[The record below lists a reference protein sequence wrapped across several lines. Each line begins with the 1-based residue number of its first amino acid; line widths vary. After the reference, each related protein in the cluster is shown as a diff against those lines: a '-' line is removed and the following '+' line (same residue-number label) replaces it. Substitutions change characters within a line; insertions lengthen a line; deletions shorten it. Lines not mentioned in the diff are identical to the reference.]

1 MRTWAGCALFL
12 ALVLVLVT
20 LPAPPA
26 PAAPQ
31 TTITFW
37 SHTHPPMVELYKK
50 LIAEYER
57 ANPSGHVEY
66 TIIPNNQFFAKV
78 LTSMTTGT
86 GPDVINM
93 SSSQVFTYIDNN
105 RVVPVDPA
113 AFGVRSPQELEAV
126 WRQGALAGATRRGK
140 IYGIPSEYNVAVLV
154 ANADH
159 FKAAGLNPADP
170 IESWDDLVRIA
181 QKLTVRQGD
190 RITRRGFDFPY
201 LQNFYSNTFQI
212 LLYQAGGSI
221 LNPQQT
227 ESVINSPAG
236 VRALTFW
243 RDVIRKYHIGGPE
256 YSPRDAT
263 NPMQDYTSGDVS
275 MFIAYPWTLPAAE
288 SNPTVYGA
296 TRVKLLPQ
304 FDPRRPA
311 TIAYAYYWMVNSES
325 KNQPEAWKF
334 INFLSSRPTRWLK
347 EVGFVQPRKGWEST
361 PEARNFPFLDVWL
374 QAMEQSRFIL
384 QHPRVPEIGQTII
397 RAIERTIFNN
407 VDPKAS
413 LDQAKREIDE
423 VLKQK

>member
-1 MRTWAGCALFL
+1 MRICAGLAICLIALL
-12 ALVLVLVT
+12 ALS
-20 LPAPPA
+20 AAPA
-26 PAAPQ
+26 PAAPG
-31 TTITFW
+31 TAISFW
-37 SHTHPPMVELYKK
+37 SHTHPPMVDLYKK

-57 ANPSGHVEY
+57 TNPAIHVDY
-66 TIIPNNQFFAKV
+66 TVIPNNQFFAKV

-105 RVVPVDPA
+105 RVAPVDPT
-113 AFGVRSPQELEAV
+113 AFGAKTPAELEAQ
-126 WRQGALAGATRRGK
+126 WRPGVLTGATRRGT

-159 FKAAGLNPADP
+159 FKAAGLSPADP
-170 IESWDDLVRIA
+170 IESWDDLVRVA
-181 QKLTVRQGD
+181 QKLTTRQGD

-201 LQNFYSNTFQI
+201 LQNFYTNTFQI
-212 LLYQAGGSI
+212 LLFQAGGSI
-221 LNPQQT
+221 LNAAQT
-227 ESVINSPAG
+227 ESVINSEAG

-243 RDVIRKYHIGGPE
+243 ADVIRKYHVGGPA

-263 NPMQDYTSGDVS
+263 NPMQDYASGEVS
-275 MFIAYPWTLPAAE
+275 MFIAYPWTLPAVQTDSA
-288 SNPTVYGA
+288 VYRA

-334 INFLSSRPTRWLK
+334 INFVSARPTQWLK
-347 EVGFVQPRKGWEST
+347 EVGFIQPRKGWDTT

-374 QAMEQSRFIL
+374 QAMGQSRFIL
-384 QHPRVPEIGQTII
+384 QHPRVPEIGQAVI

-423 VLKQK
+423 ILKQK